1 MVVFKSSWV
10 YNGIDL
16 NERMEQETEQKLIE
30 SVVVVEIDPT
40 LTLFKPSCIHLPMPV
55 RIEMGFES

>member
-1 MVVFKSSWV
+1 MM
-10 YNGIDL
+10 
-16 NERMEQETEQKLIE
+16 RAEQETEERLIE
-30 SVVVVEIDPT
+30 AVVVVDIDPT